1 MQQEGRMLAP
11 DETLVTLVLEEEGAD
26 LEQLE
31 EELRYLLDEVAQLEG
46 ATVDRL
52 DAAPAPPGTR
62 GGAGTE
68 LGTALIA
75 LGSGGAILPVLVALL
90 RDWLGRRASGSIRL
104 KIGSDEVTMDHVP
117 GSLQR
122 QVLEEF
128 LDRHRG

>member
-1 MQQEGRMLAP
+1 MQQKGSMSAP
-11 DETLVTLVLEEEGAD
+11 DEMLVTLVLEEENTD

-46 ATVDRL
+46 TKVDRV

-62 GGAGTE
+62 GGAGVE

-75 LGSGGAILPVLVALL
+75 LGGSGAALPVLVALL

-117 GSLQR
+117 SSLQR
-122 QVLEEF
+122 QVLKEF